1 MPSLPTDL
9 LPWELMQKMKKKKK
23 KKLGIKY
30 GEKLIVGFYMAI

>member
-23 KKLGIKY
+23 KLGIKY